1 MRTRIVA
8 LAAGGVVALCAGCGS
23 DTTAPATGST
33 PPPAPGAGR
42 TLLRGEVVAITG
54 DVVTLTDAGHIDVDF
69 QLTPTT
75 QVGQQQDAD
84 ITAVTVG
91 TCAFG
96 SGQRL
101 AGEVVAAAEVSI
113 EDHRAGGCRRGG
125 GGAAGRGGLAGGE
138 VTAIDGDTYSVS
150 AGAGL
155 QRFRV
160 SLRTRVVR
168 LVSVPASALTPGQ
181 CATATGPR
189 TGAGMVAASRVVIS
203 PASVGGCFPSGGG
216 FSGGLA
222 SG

>member
-1 MRTRIVA
+1 MRARTAA

-23 DTTAPATGST
+23 DTAAPATSSR
-33 PPPAPGAGR
+33 PSPAPGAGR
-42 TLLRGEVVAITG
+42 TLVRGEVVAIAG
-54 DVVTLTDAGHIDVDF
+54 SVVTLTDAGHIDADF
-69 QLTPTT
+69 ELTPTT
-75 QVGQQQDAD
+75 QLGQQQDAD

-101 AGEVVAAAEVSI
+101 AGDVVAAAEVSI
-113 EDHRAGGCRRGG
+113 EDHRAGACRRGG
-125 GGAAGRGGLAGGE
+125 GATGRGGLAGGE

-150 AGAGL
+150 TGAGP

-181 CATATGPR
+181 CATATGAR
-189 TGAGMVAASRVVIS
+189 TGAGRLAASRVVIS

-216 FSGGLA
+216 FSGGPA